1 MQIFPFLKIISL
13 FLSRFFFFL
22 NTFSRGSH
30 KFAARLRIIGQPC
43 QDIHETHKAR
53 ELSVAAT
60 TLISRKLDND
70 YPYNFN
76 DNGIPYI

>member
-1 MQIFPFLKIISL
+1 MQIFLFLKIISL
-13 FLSRFFFFL
+13 FVGRFFFFL
-22 NTFSRGSH
+22 NTISRGSH

-53 ELSVAAT
+53 ELSVTAS
-60 TLISRKLDND
+60 TLISRKLDGD
-70 YPYNFN
+70 YPCNFN